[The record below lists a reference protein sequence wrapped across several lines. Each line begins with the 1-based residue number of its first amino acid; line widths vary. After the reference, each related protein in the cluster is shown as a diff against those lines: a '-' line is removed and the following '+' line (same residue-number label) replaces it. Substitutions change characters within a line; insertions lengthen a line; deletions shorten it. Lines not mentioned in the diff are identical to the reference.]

1 MSQMGRSRARP
12 TMLAIALALGLS
24 LTLGVWA
31 SSGASTRS
39 QVGLT
44 APTSS
49 GIRAGGVPTG
59 AGHPT
64 RDAPRP
70 SPGLADQLHGMD
82 PAAVDRLAA
91 NEEAAARGG
100 APASTLGTRSWL
112 VGEVG
117 TYRVGRGVAP
127 GTYESAGATKGK
139 VCRWNVSGSDGTV
152 VSAGSGVRRAVVTIH
167 KTDRYFQTQD
177 CSNWHR
183 IP

>member
-1 MSQMGRSRARP
+1 
-12 TMLAIALALGLS
+12 MLAIAVALGLS

-31 SSGASTRS
+31 FSGAPTRS
-39 QVGLT
+39 QVGLA

-49 GIRAGGVPTG
+49 GIRAGGVATG

-64 RDAPRP
+64 RDAPPP

-82 PAAVDRLAA
+82 PASVDRLAA

-100 APASTLGTRSWL
+100 TPASTLKTRSWL

-127 GTYESAGATKGK
+127 GTYESAGAMKGR
-139 VCRWNVSGSDGTV
+139 VCRWSVSGSDGTL

-167 KTDRYFQTQD
+167 TTDRYFETQD

-183 IP
+183 IS